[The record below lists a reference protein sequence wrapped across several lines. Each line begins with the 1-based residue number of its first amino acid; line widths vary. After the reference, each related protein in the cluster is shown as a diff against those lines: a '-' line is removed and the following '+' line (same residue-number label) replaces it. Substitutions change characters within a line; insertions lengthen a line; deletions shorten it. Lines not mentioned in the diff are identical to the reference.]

1 MIDIDANNVTEA
13 NLHYLNHI
21 CKNDFYK
28 NDKEYI
34 KIVKKLTEQS
44 VDISNK
50 ALNLAIILS
59 EAEKIKFDMVQK
71 EIALGLSQKDKPYG
85 LKSNTTSNHTMVYY
99 AQTDNKIVI
108 SRFIENLEKYFS
120 IFDPVEKKDL
130 LNSIKEDSNFLEKR
144 GENPKK
150 FIITPQRSKVWHII
164 EHSFTKTMKKID
176 IDLFIS
182 KIKLLRIKYQ
192 DKIDDIYNYYQMQE
206 KIFKEIAAARESDN
220 TQLIPQLK
228 NRLSMKIS
236 ANVSPLLID
245 TGKVIKEINF
255 LLEDIPDEIDTEQ
268 KKEIEKFLPAISE
281 YYIDQTYGL
290 SGGYSYTD
298 VENKLKEIQKLI
310 NQQKS
315 VKEILEKVDLLD
327 ASIQHLY
334 ILHWIAES
342 LLKDIMKCFTHDCT
356 IGRVIP
362 KYHGKFRETHI
373 NKNYIMSAIY
383 IRNDIAHNALIW
395 EPKKLRNAITI
406 YREYINLLASEQNIE
421 LERFKIPRI
430 NREMTQEDKDLKT
443 NEILREKLQMDRQ
456 ELKKI
461 DDKILNVVIQTIE
474 SRTWDLDEEQL
485 TLLKQ
490 KVQNAQWIKARKEKD
505 EFALKYFNMPY
516 NQIENR
522 LKEKALEQNPLLTF
536 THEEEQKIAKLNR
549 LYWCFKNTNHE
560 AFDKNIQE
568 LKKEI
573 GVTNG

>member
-1 MIDIDANNVTEA
+1 MIDIDENNVTEA

-120 IFDPVEKKDL
+120 IFDPVAKKDL
-130 LNSIKEDSNFLEKR
+130 LNSIKEDSNFLEQK

-150 FIITPQRSKVWHII
+150 FIITPERSKVWHII

-182 KIKLLRIKYQ
+182 KIKFLRIKHQ
-192 DKIDDIYNYYQMQE
+192 DKVVKIYNYYQKREQ
-206 KIFKEIAAARESDN
+206 IFKEIA
-220 TQLIPQLK
+220 QLK
-228 NRLSMKIS
+228 GQNNDVNLKNLKEQLDLQLPFEI
-236 ANVSPLLID
+236 SPLLID
-245 TGKVIKEINF
+245 TGKVIKEIDF
-255 LLEDIPDEIDTEQ
+255 LLEDIPNEIDNEQ
-268 KKEIEKFLPAISE
+268 KEELKQFLPAISE

-298 VENKLKEIQKLI
+298 IETKLKEIQQLI

-315 VKEILEKVDLLD
+315 IQEILEKVDKLD
-327 ASIQHLY
+327 FSMQHLY

-342 LLKDIMKCFTHDCT
+342 LLKHIMKCFIFKCT
-356 IGRVIP
+356 IGNTI
-362 KYHGKFRETHI
+362 KDYYFKFPDSEI
-373 NKNYIMSAIY
+373 DKNYIMNAVY

-395 EPKKLRNAITI
+395 EPKKLRNAVTV
-406 YREYINLLASEQNIE
+406 YRKYIDLLVIE
-421 LERFKIPRI
+421 RKIDLGNFKIPTI
-430 NREMTQEDKDLKT
+430 NRDMSQEVKDKKTDEVLKQS
-443 NEILREKLQMDRQ
+443 LQMDRN
-456 ELKKI
+456 ELKSI
-461 DDKILNVVIQTIE
+461 DAKLVDIVIQTIE
-474 SRTWDLDEEQL
+474 SRNWQL
-485 TLLKQ
+485 NEDQLSQLKQ
-490 KVQNAQWIKARKEKD
+490 KVQNAQWVKARKEKD